1 MMNIVTPVQ
10 DGARHF
16 LVGKQV
22 ARSAGQ
28 PWLRDGKHY
37 RQSLR
42 DGRHV
47 ILGGRDVADV
57 TAEPSL
63 GTAIETLG
71 SYFDAQV
78 AIETQDLLTTV
89 DPATGNRFSTAWL
102 VPRSID
108 DLKRYDAMIRHST
121 TLTFGVFGRPPD
133 YGPVK
138 AVSFV
143 AWNHL
148 IKEKDPEA
156 LGKIE
161 HFLQTGRENNLVSSD
176 VIIDVQANR
185 KLPMPDRQARLRV
198 VEERKDG
205 VVLCGAKA
213 GNSVLAQGNIGT
225 VSMPPPDPTMPEEC
239 NIWTA
244 IPANAPG
251 LKMILREPNVSGRE
265 NREDNPLNAA
275 GEEADCILLF
285 DHVFV
290 PWDHVFSYKN
300 KTLGQIYTT
309 LGQFAFWKIANRL
322 AYRGE
327 IFAGAAQLIVDA
339 LGTDHVPAVR
349 AMVAEVISYAAILRG
364 MMTAAVET
372 AQPTESGVMLPNH
385 SFVTAG
391 RLHAIEHYPRIMQIL
406 RDLSGQGLIGRVP
419 QAAWEREDLGD
430 LLDTYLPGYRL
441 DAREKNRLFN
451 FIWDMTCSSSAMRV
465 ALFENINATPAPA
478 LREELYRSHD
488 RSNGMNL
495 IRRKLGL

>member
-1 MMNIVTPVQ
+1 MMNMVTPVQ

-185 KLPMPDRQARLRV
+185 KLPMPDRQALLRV

-225 VSMPPPDPTMPEEC
+225 VRHAETELARRAAD
-239 NIWTA
+239 A
-244 IPANAPG
+244 IP
-251 LKMILREPNVSGRE
+251 LVRLRP
-265 NREDNPLNAA
+265 
-275 GEEADCILLF
+275 
-285 DHVFV
+285 
-290 PWDHVFSYKN
+290 
-300 KTLGQIYTT
+300 
-309 LGQFAFWKIANRL
+309 
-322 AYRGE
+322 
-327 IFAGAAQLIVDA
+327 
-339 LGTDHVPAVR
+339 
-349 AMVAEVISYAAILRG
+349 
-364 MMTAAVET
+364 
-372 AQPTESGVMLPNH
+372 
-385 SFVTAG
+385 
-391 RLHAIEHYPRIMQIL
+391 PR
-406 RDLSGQGLIGRVP
+406 SP
-419 QAAWEREDLGD
+419 
-430 LLDTYLPGYRL
+430 P
-441 DAREKNRLFN
+441 
-451 FIWDMTCSSSAMRV
+451 
-465 ALFENINATPAPA
+465 
-478 LREELYRSHD
+478 RSQ
-488 RSNGMNL
+488 
-495 IRRKLGL
+495 